1 MEDWL
6 RGFRGGL
13 LGADSLPVPD
23 EKLGVLGL
31 CGTLDKAA
39 LDKVAYKDFM
49 ESKKLPLGVVDPF
62 PGSETREVSLN
73 DIARRNLPA
82 LSVSKSALRIFP
94 VDLLSSLLDLRSL
107 LTSA

>member
-62 PGSETREVSLN
+62 PGSETREVSLQEN
-73 DIARRNLPA
+73 
-82 LSVSKSALRIFP
+82 SAEYFNH
-94 VDLLSSLLDLRSL
+94 VDF
-107 LTSA
+107 